1 MKRIMPILIS
11 LVMLL
16 SGCASRPD
24 YSKSKY
30 TGNWQAIKY
39 ASDDIVLPEEVEE
52 AGEENS
58 EVMERLIEAGILL
71 PNGKINLAGMSSS
84 NDLSD
89 TTLSLKKDGVSVMT
103 VSGRKTTG
111 YWEETEDAIIIIGRT
126 REYKAKKNKDGTL
139 TVKRYG
145 ATITYQK
152 Q

>member
-30 TGNWQAIKY
+30 TGNWQAIKF
-39 ASDDIVLPEEVEE
+39 ASDDIALPEEVKET
-52 AGEENS
+52 GKENS

-71 PNGKINLAGMSSS
+71 PNGKINLAGMSDS
-84 NDLSD
+84 NDLSN